1 MVRCFPYVF
10 RRLSPSEM
18 IFKASATSKRKD
30 NSPQARLPWTCR
42 RQLLC
47 EPHTPTGDDED
58 EPRRRP
64 RVNSSPHNGFG
75 ILVRIPFPPLRTN
88 GRPAS
93 ASRKKPYR
101 PRVAAWLP
109 KAQLGSERPRKQTP
123 FQGGFPRGLGP
134 TYPCPSTV
142 HTETYSA
149 SVFCVN
155 LINRIIATTTKI
167 CTRHAISRRLTPNAS
182 TRAPRP
188 PTRLW
193 ENCCWIFL
201 PVSRLTIGDLLEHRP
216 FSGLV
221 HSAGELLH
229 TP

>member
-10 RRLSPSEM
+10 RRVSPSEM
-18 IFKASATSKRKD
+18 IFNASATSKRKD

-42 RQLLC
+42 RQLLY
-47 EPHTPTGDDED
+47 EPHWPMRDALTSI
-58 EPRRRP
+58 
-64 RVNSSPHNGFG
+64 VPHITVSEFWSEF
-75 ILVRIPFPPLRTN
+75 PFPHCE
-88 GRPAS
+88 GREF
-93 ASRKKPYR
+93 RR
-101 PRVAAWLP
+101 QTLP
-109 KAQLGSERPRKQTP
+109 KKNPPTLKPPIQSP

-167 CTRHAISRRLTPNAS
+167 CTRYAISRRLTPNAS

-193 ENCCWIFL
+193 CCWLFIYQ
-201 PVSRLTIGDLLEHRP
+201 
-216 FSGLV
+216 
-221 HSAGELLH
+221 
-229 TP
+229 